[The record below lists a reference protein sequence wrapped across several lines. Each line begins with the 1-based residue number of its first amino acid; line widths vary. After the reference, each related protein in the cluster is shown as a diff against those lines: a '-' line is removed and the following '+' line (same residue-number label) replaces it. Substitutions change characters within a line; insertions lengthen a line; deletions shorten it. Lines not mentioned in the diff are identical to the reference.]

1 MRANTLRD
9 LARQRDQAR
18 AQADAAT
25 QALYRAILQAQQE
38 GWTLTDI
45 ATDLH
50 ITKSGAQQAAIRAKA
65 AAYRA

>member
-1 MRANTLRD
+1 MRAGDLET

-18 AQADAAT
+18 TQAERASRALARAVLEAQA
-25 QALYRAILQAQQE
+25 E

-50 ITKSGAQQAAIRAKA
+50 LTKSGAQQAVLRARA
-65 AAYRA
+65 AQYRP